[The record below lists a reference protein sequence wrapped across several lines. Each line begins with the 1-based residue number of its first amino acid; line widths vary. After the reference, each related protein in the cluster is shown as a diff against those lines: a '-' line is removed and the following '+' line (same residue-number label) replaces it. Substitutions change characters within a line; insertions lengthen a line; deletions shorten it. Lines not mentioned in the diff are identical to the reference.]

1 VGVLLVVVAGV
12 GIVLAGLIGTQAGLI
27 GAIVISAYLMSG
39 ISVARMRFVQLHQG
53 APTVQIA

>member
-1 VGVLLVVVAGV
+1 V

-39 ISVARMRFVQLHQG
+39 ISVARMRFVQLHQA